1 MRDPSQLCLS
11 SLNCLEQDSLKMLKL
26 LLLADTP
33 QVSHLWASA
42 MMAAS
47 WPSRLPTCLNRM
59 RRKMSPMTPS
69 SSEMS
74 LTRKQNQNH
83 ETMTTYLHGRS
94 WGWGLSEHSALM
106 QAIPGFFNWFF
117 KSAVLLHCQLDDW
130 ERERLRKSP
139 PRDTELFL
147 NLPHRWV
154 CMLPHFCPEL
164 SHPQHWAD
172 CHNHHTHLPV
182 ILLLV

>member
-1 MRDPSQLCLS
+1 MTCHPHTQQVWSILYCHSSPPSICIFLCHVVKCDSMRDPSQLCLS

-106 QAIPGFFNWFF
+106 QAIPGGFN
-117 KSAVLLHCQLDDW
+117 
-130 ERERLRKSP
+130 
-139 PRDTELFL
+139 
-147 NLPHRWV
+147 
-154 CMLPHFCPEL
+154 
-164 SHPQHWAD
+164 
-172 CHNHHTHLPV
+172 
-182 ILLLV
+182 